1 MEFGTNSIDIKSV
14 GKCNNAKVFLESNTV
29 YKHFFINQEVYACL
43 GSKEACHENKQKKSK
58 NSRNCVDSHQ
68 IHL

>member
-1 MEFGTNSIDIKSV
+1 MEFGTNSIDIKGV

-43 GSKEACHENKQKKSK
+43 GSKEACHENKQKKK
-58 NSRNCVDSHQ
+58 
-68 IHL
+68 